1 MSTPA
6 EDARYIVENYFND
19 PVGYVRDVLK
29 AEPDEWQAD
38 ALNVVAGNQRLAVA
52 SGHGIGK
59 TCFIAWLIHWYMA
72 TRPDPQIVVT
82 ANTKNQLDSK
92 TWRELA
98 KWNKLALNGAWFEHS
113 ATKFSLKDS
122 PDTWFT
128 AAIPWTEHNS
138 EAFAGTHEEHVLVL
152 FDEASN
158 IPKTIWDVVEGA
170 MTTKGAPRM
179 SSRAAASRRTAW

>member
-59 TCFIAWLIHWYMA
+59 TWFIAWLIHLYIA
-72 TRPDPQIVVT
+72 T
-82 ANTKNQLDSK
+82 
-92 TWRELA
+92 
-98 KWNKLALNGAWFEHS
+98 
-113 ATKFSLKDS
+113 
-122 PDTWFT
+122 
-128 AAIPWTEHNS
+128 
-138 EAFAGTHEEHVLVL
+138 
-152 FDEASN
+152 
-158 IPKTIWDVVEGA
+158 
-170 MTTKGAPRM
+170 
-179 SSRAAASRRTAW
+179 